1 MLHRLFPSQST
12 LEFLSPTLIS
22 IFSVLEW
29 TGIAEDSM
37 NEEVVKVI
45 VLPKETV
52 VPLLGGMKFVTDV
65 RHHEPEALL
74 DHERTLGYRHQIEGM
89 DAYEV
94 AHRHHTGAAHVLLP
108 GETLDHLPMKDDD
121 PHQEGSRP
129 EEMKGL
135 DHRPKNGARN
145 RPTAMADH
153 ATHPALATAQDEYV
167 TQLLAVKSS
176 DPRDETALLS

>member
-1 MLHRLFPSQST
+1 MS
-12 LEFLSPTLIS
+12 
-22 IFSVLEW
+22 
-29 TGIAEDSM
+29 
-37 NEEVVKVI
+37 EEVVKVI
-45 VLPKETV
+45 VPPKETV

-94 AHRHHTGAAHVLLP
+94 GHHHHTGAAHVLLR
-108 GETLDHLPMKDDD
+108 GETSVHLPMKDDD
-121 PHQEGSRP
+121 PLQEGSRL

-145 RPTAMADH
+145 RPTVMADH
-153 ATHPALATAQDEYV
+153 TTPPALATAQNEYAI
-167 TQLLAVKSS
+167 QLLAAKSS
-176 DPRDETALLS
+176 DPRDETALPS